1 MTYYLVFLI
10 LPVGFGLLAQAWV
23 RQAFA
28 AGSKVR
34 AASGLSGAQVSRLML
49 DAGGLQNVSVESIGG
64 SLSDHYDP
72 RGKVMRL
79 SVPVGGSSS
88 VAAVAVAAHET
99 GHAFQDGRREL
110 GFRARSALVP
120 TTSFASNA
128 WMIVFIAGVFT
139 QSTNLI
145 LVGAVLFAA
154 VVAFQLFTL
163 PVEIG
168 ASRKA
173 LAMLTERGVISHDQV
188 PVARR
193 VLIAAASTYLVAAL
207 LAVMQLVYLLGF
219 ARR

>member
-10 LPVGFGLLAQAWV
+10 LPVGLGMLAQHWV
-23 RQAFA
+23 RRAFD
-28 AGSKVR
+28 AGSR
-34 AASGLSGAQVSRLML
+34 IQAASGLSGAQVSRLML
-49 DAGGLQNVSVESIGG
+49 DAGGLQGVSVESVGG
-64 SLSDHYDP
+64 SLTDHYDP
-72 RGKVMRL
+72 RAKVMRL

-88 VAAVAVAAHET
+88 VSAVAVAAHET
-99 GHAFQDGRREL
+99 GHAFQDGRREF

-120 TTSFASNA
+120 ATGFASNA
-128 WMIVFIAGVFT
+128 WFLVFLVGVFT
-139 QSTNLI
+139 RSTNLI
-145 LVGAVLFAA
+145 MVGAVLFAA
-154 VVAFQLFTL
+154 LVAFQLLTL

-173 LAMLTERGVISHDQV
+173 LAMLTDRGVISGDQV

-193 VLIAAASTYLVAAL
+193 VLTAAASTYLVATL